1 MAGKIPFELPPT
13 ADVVFQYLFSSPGA
27 DNGLKCFIN
36 AINQSAGRRR
46 IESVSIEN
54 PFNAANFAGQET
66 SIVDINAH
74 DNEGKKYDIEMQLID
89 AVGFTDRVLY
99 YWSKMYS
106 NLLNRGE
113 DYEYLCPVIL
123 IVVTRFELFPQL
135 ADLHNVFTLSA
146 EKDSSVLFSD
156 QIEVH
161 SLELIDAKLARLG
174 RLAKEGGTAISSSF
188 RTGWT
193 TYSTAIAKRRRKW
206 IHCSARLP
214 A

>member
-46 IESVSIEN
+46 IENVSIEN
-54 PFNAANFAGQET
+54 PFNAANFAGQKT

-113 DYEYLCPVIL
+113 DYECLCPVIS
-123 IVVTRFELFPQL
+123 IVVTRF
-135 ADLHNVFTLSA
+135 
-146 EKDSSVLFSD
+146 
-156 QIEVH
+156 
-161 SLELIDAKLARLG
+161 
-174 RLAKEGGTAISSSF
+174 
-188 RTGWT
+188 
-193 TYSTAIAKRRRKW
+193 
-206 IHCSARLP
+206 
-214 A
+214 